1 MFFRAI
7 VCWQLYFYSLNSQE
21 GGKLPSNW
29 FLSLQIFHPLK
40 YLEGHMIQAEIFCF
54 LDSSNNCLITCVVLQ
69 LSYLLSSGQ
78 FFSTCLSKLCLH
90 QNHLYQSAYKEK
102 WFWFVNFFNMWRTM
116 KFLYFAIW
124 WWNFELT
131 FWHTY
136 SPLMLSSDFC
146 LKTQQLAV
154 NISSTLYYAMIALK
168 KRVAWNRNLNN
179 T

>member
-1 MFFRAI
+1 MAPAQTPPI
-7 VCWQLYFYSLNSQE
+7 VGSLLKLTYSGDQLPLF
-21 GGKLPSNW
+21 GKTAATLPSNW
-29 FLSLQIFHPLK
+29 FLSLQIFHQVK

-54 LDSSNNCLITCVVLQ
+54 LDSSNNCLITFVVLQ

-78 FFSTCLSKLCLH
+78 FFSICLSKLCLH
-90 QNHLYQSAYKEK
+90 QNPLYQWAYKEK

-146 LKTQQLAV
+146 LKNQQLAV
-154 NISSTLYYAMIALK
+154 NISS
-168 KRVAWNRNLNN
+168 NL
-179 T
+179 